1 MDADVDSFQTSSSLA
16 SLDQDVSQSDDGS
29 PRSIP
34 KWVLYVPMVA
44 SAVFLFVFIA
54 TKRAAG
60 FHDGAPVSGPARRSA
75 VVQPVLEE
83 IPHVE
88 VHLTN
93 RIYSGRVITVGNRK
107 LHAFF
112 GIPFA
117 EPPLGSLRFRKPVPL
132 RPPRTNSGPMGRL
145 VMARQKRF
153 PCPQNQPWNPPRA
166 QSLDVNIS
174 EDCLHLNVWAPA
186 DSSPGRAVILF
197 IHGGAFQRGGNDEA
211 VNDGTLLSAEGD
223 VVVVVPNYRLNAFGF
238 LNGHVANA
246 PGNAGLHDVI
256 LALRWVYENIAH
268 FGGNPGN
275 IILAG
280 RDAGA
285 VLAGYVMVSPL
296 AQGLVRRYIL
306 LGGSP
311 FWNLPDNRGIES
323 VENVKRLAS
332 RLGCDRGEDVFDAV
346 QCLAKIDLYDYVDLE
361 DLSQFAMYP
370 SDQDDALPFPIPAG
384 LKSAPYAGV
393 DVLLGNEVS
402 VGESLVAPF
411 LTMSLSG
418 VLNRSLRAFGSNFLR
433 KFGFEEGAEA
443 MKKYDIYSA
452 ANRTVAFA
460 DMVGDFVVRCPLQ
473 FLADELARRGRRVFY
488 YVLKSKPSWVELMDA
503 AFDQSLLFG
512 LPLEEPSAPPDL
524 VALSKS
530 VIYSWTTFAK
540 TGNLR
545 LFNKKPWPPYSSSG
559 RSFVAFG
566 HGREEIS
573 SAYREH
579 FCDLWRSRIVHG

>member
-1 MDADVDSFQTSSSLA
+1 MDAEVESFELSSSLA
-16 SLDQDVSQSDDGS
+16 SLDPDVSQSDDGN

-54 TKRAAG
+54 TKRTAG
-60 FHDGAPVSGPARRSA
+60 FHDGASVSLAAHRS
-75 VVQPVLEE
+75 VVIQPVLEE

-88 VHLTN
+88 VHLTD
-93 RIYSGRVITVGNRK
+93 RVYSGRVISVGNRK

-112 GIPFA
+112 GIPYA

-132 RPPRTNSGPMGRL
+132 KPQRTKRDPLGPLMM
-145 VMARQKRF
+145 VRQKRF

-166 QSLDVNIS
+166 HSLDVNIS

-186 DSSPGRAVILF
+186 DSSRVRAVILF
-197 IHGGAFQRGGNDEA
+197 IHGGDFQRGGNDEA
-211 VNDGTLLSAEGD
+211 INDGTLLSAEGD

-246 PGNAGLHDVI
+246 PGNVGLHDVI
-256 LALRWVYENIAH
+256 LALRWVYKNIAR
-268 FGGNPGN
+268 FGGNPDN
-275 IILAG
+275 ITLAG

-285 VLAGYVMVSPL
+285 VLAGYVMISPL
-296 AQGLVRRYIL
+296 TQGLVRRYIL

-311 FWNLPDNRGIES
+311 FWSLPDNRGTRS
-323 VENVKRLAS
+323 VDNIKLLAS
-332 RLGCDRGEDVFDAV
+332 RLNCDHGEDVFDAI
-346 QCLAKIDLYDYVDLE
+346 QCLSKLDLYEYVDLE

-370 SDQDDALPFPIPAG
+370 SDQDDALPFAIPAG
-384 LKSAPYAGV
+384 LGSVPYGAE
-393 DVLLGNEVS
+393 DVLLGNELF

-411 LTMSLSG
+411 LTMPLSG
-418 VLNRSLRAFGSNFLR
+418 VLNRSLRSFGSKFLR
-433 KFGFEEGAEA
+433 KFGFDDGAEA
-443 MKKYDIYSA
+443 MKRYDIYSA
-452 ANRTVAFA
+452 TNRTVAFA

-488 YVLKSKPSWVELMDA
+488 YVLKSEPAWLEHTDP

-512 LPLEEPSAPPDL
+512 LPLVEHSAPRDL
-524 VALSKS
+524 VALTKN

-545 LFNKKPWPPYSSSG
+545 LFNKMPWPPYSSS
-559 RSFVAFG
+559 RRTFVVLG
-566 HGREEIS
+566 QGREEIS
-573 SAYREH
+573 SAYRQN
-579 FCDLWRSRIVHG
+579 FCDQWRSRIVGG